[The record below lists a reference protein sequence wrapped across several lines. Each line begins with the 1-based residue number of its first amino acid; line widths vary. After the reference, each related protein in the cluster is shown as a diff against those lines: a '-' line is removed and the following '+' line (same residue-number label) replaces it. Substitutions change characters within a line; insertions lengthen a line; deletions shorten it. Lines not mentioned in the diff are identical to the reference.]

1 VKADLEGLRNEVS
14 IMSSGVRSLVGRNL
28 STAKVKGTLKYLFS
42 LTQSGIHKDWI
53 VHEAEYGKGHYGVVR
68 H

>member
-1 VKADLEGLRNEVS
+1 MKADLEGLSKEMRT
-14 IMSSGVRSLVGRNL
+14 MSSGVRSLVGRNL
-28 STAKVKGTLKYLFS
+28 STAKVKGTLKYLVS

>member
-1 VKADLEGLRNEVS
+1 VKADLEGLWNDLS
-14 IMSSGVRSLVGRNL
+14 TTSSGMRSLVGRNL
-28 STAKVKGTLKYLFS
+28 STDKVKGTLKYLFS

-68 H
+68 Q

>member
-1 VKADLEGLRNEVS
+1 MKADLEGLRNEVS

>member
-1 VKADLEGLRNEVS
+1 
-14 IMSSGVRSLVGRNL
+14 MGRNL